1 MMCDDIVRGVG
12 ANSATGLRGSNAQK
26 RANAN
31 LVKPFCLCRSGQ
43 AELRRELWWQLRRGL
58 WRQLRRELRRELWR
72 QLRRELR
79 RELWRQLWRS
89 PLKKRYPYPLRSP
102 KLSV

>member
-43 AELRRELWWQLRRGL
+43 ADSWGRL
-58 WRQLRRELRRELWR
+58 
-72 QLRRELR
+72 
-79 RELWRQLWRS
+79 RS
-89 PLKKRYPYPLRSP
+89 PLGGLRGAVGVSLDP
-102 KLSV
+102 FGGPRSTKNAINPSRDN